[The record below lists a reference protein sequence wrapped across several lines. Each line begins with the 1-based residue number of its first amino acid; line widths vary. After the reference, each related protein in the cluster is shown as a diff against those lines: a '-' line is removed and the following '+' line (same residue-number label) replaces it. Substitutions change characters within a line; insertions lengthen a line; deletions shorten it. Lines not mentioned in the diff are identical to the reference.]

1 MIEGADANK
10 FTLAGNELTFKGT
23 ACQCN
28 GFDFNT
34 ISRITSGCKSRG
46 FEN

>member
-23 ACQCN
+23 A
-28 GFDFNT
+28 
-34 ISRITSGCKSRG
+34 
-46 FEN
+46 FEARSDATYRVYQKLLSCF

>member
-23 ACQCN
+23 A
-28 GFDFNT
+28 
-34 ISRITSGCKSRG
+34 
-46 FEN
+46 FEARSDATYRRSC